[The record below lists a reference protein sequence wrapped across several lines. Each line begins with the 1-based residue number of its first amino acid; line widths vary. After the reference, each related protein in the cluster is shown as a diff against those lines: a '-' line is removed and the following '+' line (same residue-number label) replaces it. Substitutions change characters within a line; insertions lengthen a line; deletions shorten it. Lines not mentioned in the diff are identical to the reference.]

1 MGGAVGA
8 DRAEPANP
16 GGKLALSRSP
26 CIVFLIIYCLLYLV
40 YRKLALEIATLNKR
54 GAAAAV
60 LEEAA

>member
-26 CIVFLIIYCLLYLV
+26 CMVICCNDVVVLF